1 MTKHITY
8 RIFKQSPILGL
19 YCNCVI
25 PREKNEELRWV
36 LVFERVILTLDQI
49 L

>member
-1 MTKHITY
+1 MY
-8 RIFKQSPILGL
+8 RIFKQSPILAL
-19 YCNCVI
+19 YCNCAI